1 MDENTCHVTFWS
13 ANPSPRL
20 RLTLTVELT
29 LLKVKGPIP
38 ILQSQE
44 SPLVR
49 VKLALTFPGDV
60 KYLGHVMKIVHLK
73 RVNEL
78 YPVRQIITC
87 LFIEG
92 MVPHRLHKVPP
103 AKDPCKK
110 CKFPKTFCSRDKNGT
125 AECLCPQFCT
135 REFAPVCGTD
145 GRNYSNKCQ
154 LEVEACKPENI
165 RTLKVKHLGPCGK

>member
-29 LLKVKGPIP
+29 NLKVKAPLL

-44 SPLVR
+44 SPSVR
-49 VKLALTFPGDV
+49 VKLALTFPGGV

-78 YPVRQIITC
+78 YPVRQII
-87 LFIEG
+87 I
-92 MVPHRLHKVPP
+92 
-103 AKDPCKK
+103 
-110 CKFPKTFCSRDKNGT
+110 
-125 AECLCPQFCT
+125 
-135 REFAPVCGTD
+135 
-145 GRNYSNKCQ
+145 
-154 LEVEACKPENI
+154 
-165 RTLKVKHLGPCGK
+165 TL